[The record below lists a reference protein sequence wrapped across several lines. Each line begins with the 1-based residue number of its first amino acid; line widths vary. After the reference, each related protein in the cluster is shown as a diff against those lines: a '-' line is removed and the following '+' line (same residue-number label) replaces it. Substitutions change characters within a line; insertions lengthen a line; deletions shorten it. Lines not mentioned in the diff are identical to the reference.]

1 MSELKEKVRA
11 YMKAHRMVTAG
22 DTVLVGFSGGA
33 DSLCLLVLLQ
43 ELGLEEDFSV
53 RALHVHHGIRG
64 QEADADAA
72 FCRAFCRERRLPCD
86 TVRVDVPALAA
97 KEGLSEEEAGRRL
110 RREVIG
116 RYLAGG
122 SCTKAAL
129 AHHENDLAETMLYH
143 MSRGTGPAGLCALK
157 PVRGPYIRPLLC
169 VSRREIEAFL
179 AERGLTYVTDSTN
192 AADDH
197 TRNRLRH
204 HVVPYL
210 TEAVNPEALRH
221 FRELSETTEVLLDY
235 IRRDAGALLETA
247 ARQTEEGVF
256 VTDAFFEAHPALTAE
271 GLRMTYARL
280 SGSLK
285 DLGRSHVKAL
295 EALARG
301 REGRRIDLPSG
312 ITAERQRGGLMF
324 RRAGEAAKAPART
337 DGARLPA
344 EGIVLEEGVPVVCG
358 EWRIL
363 AKFQD
368 FVPLSIPDYAYTKWL
383 DYDRMKGTLRLRNR
397 RPGDRLTVTD
407 DGVRKSLS
415 DYLINEK
422 VPCAVRDQLILL
434 CDDREV
440 LWVVGHRIGAGV
452 KVTSGTRRVL
462 KITAERLT

>member
-1 MSELKEKVRA
+1 
-11 YMKAHRMVTAG
+11 
-22 DTVLVGFSGGA
+22 
-33 DSLCLLVLLQ
+33 
-43 ELGLEEDFSV
+43 
-53 RALHVHHGIRG
+53 
-64 QEADADAA
+64 
-72 FCRAFCRERRLPCD
+72 
-86 TVRVDVPALAA
+86 
-97 KEGLSEEEAGRRL
+97 
-110 RREVIG
+110 
-116 RYLAGG
+116 
-122 SCTKAAL
+122 
-129 AHHENDLAETMLYH
+129 
-143 MSRGTGPAGLCALK
+143 
-157 PVRGPYIRPLLC
+157 
-169 VSRREIEAFL
+169 
-179 AERGLTYVTDSTN
+179 
-192 AADDH
+192 
-197 TRNRLRH
+197 
-204 HVVPYL
+204 
-210 TEAVNPEALRH
+210 
-221 FRELSETTEVLLDY
+221 
-235 IRRDAGALLETA
+235 
-247 ARQTEEGVF
+247 
-256 VTDAFFEAHPALTAE
+256 
-271 GLRMTYARL
+271 MTYARL

-312 ITAERQRGGLMF
+312 ITAERQRGGLLIS
-324 RRAGEAAKAPART
+324 RGGEGVKVPART
-337 DGARLPA
+337 DGARLPE